1 MPRLLLV
8 RHAQSTWN
16 AEARWQGW
24 ADAPLSE
31 VGRGQ
36 AEAMAAWLAG
46 LGLTFAGVVSSDLQR
61 ALDTARVVAGRLG
74 LEPVTVDVDL
84 RERDVGDWTGRTT
97 DEIDLIWPGAITAWR
112 TGALDQLPGGEHE
125 PSFRARVVGAVER
138 LAAAPGQAP
147 LLVVTHGGV
156 IRAIERHLGGERRG
170 TPNLSG
176 RWVDLDP
183 ATRELR
189 GGDYVALPDVED
201 ETVTRAL

>member
-31 VGRGQ
+31 VGRAQ
-36 AEAMAAWLAG
+36 AEAMAGWLAG
-46 LGLTFAGVVSSDLQR
+46 MGLALGGVASSDLQR
-61 ALDTARVVAGRLG
+61 ALDTARIVADRLG
-74 LEPVTVDVDL
+74 AGTVTVDTDL

-112 TGALDQLPGGEHE
+112 TGLLDQPPGGEHE
-125 PSFRARVVGAVER
+125 PSFRARAAGAVHR
-138 LAAAPGQAP
+138 LAGAPGDDP
-147 LLVVTHGGV
+147 VLVVTHGGV

-170 TPNLSG
+170 TPNLAG
-176 RWVDLDP
+176 RWMDLDP
-183 ATRELR
+183 DSGELR